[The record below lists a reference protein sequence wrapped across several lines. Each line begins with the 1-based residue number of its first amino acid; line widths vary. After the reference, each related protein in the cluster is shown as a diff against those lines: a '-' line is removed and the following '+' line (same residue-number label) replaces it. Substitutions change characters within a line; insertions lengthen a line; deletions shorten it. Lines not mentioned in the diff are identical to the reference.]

1 MFGNKLITFG
11 IIVAIIVV
19 FITGCDGQASI
30 VGEPGPYDGIA
41 QCLTEKGAV
50 LYQTS
55 WCPHCRNQKEA
66 FETSLK
72 YINLIDCDEEKVAC
86 QEADIKGYP
95 TWVID
100 GKQYPGARSLEALAK
115 IAECDL

>member
-30 VGEPGPYDGIA
+30 VDEPGPYDAIA
-41 QCLTEKGAV
+41 QCLTDKGAI
-50 LYQTS
+50 LYKTE
-55 WCPHCRNQKEA
+55 WCPHCKDQKAA
-66 FETSLK
+66 FGTSLR
-72 YINLIDCDEEKVAC
+72 YVTMVDCDDDRKLC

-95 TWVID
+95 TWIID
-100 GKQYPGARSLEALAK
+100 GEQYPGTRSPEALAET
-115 IAECDL
+115 AGCDL

>member
-1 MFGNKLITFG
+1 MFGNKIITFG

-30 VGEPGPYDGIA
+30 VDKPGPYDQIA

-55 WCPHCRNQKEA
+55 WCPHCKNQKEA
-66 FETSLK
+66 FGESLK
-72 YINLIDCDEEKVAC
+72 YINLVDCDEERVAC
-86 QEADIKGYP
+86 QEAGIEGYP
-95 TWVID
+95 AWIIN
-100 GKQYPGARSLEALAK
+100 GKQYLGGRSPEALAK
-115 IAECDL
+115 IADCL